1 MSNEISTQPVAEPED
16 DDAVREAQRVMK
28 IKVFITI
35 AAVLLLVLAAILL
48 WDDEDGYAIKIAT
61 DEGQTWS
68 YEIADTSLIENTGV
82 SHEDGKF
89 KCTFAGLAEG
99 KTEITL
105 CRTDVKDLQTIFEKR
120 VYHVQVAENLKIIQ
134 TSVDREVYES

>member
-1 MSNEISTQPVAEPED
+1 MDNETITQPVVQEED
-16 DDAVREAQRVMK
+16 NDAIKEAQRVMK

-35 AAVLLLVLAAILL
+35 AAVLLLVLAAIVL

-68 YEIADTSLIENTGV
+68 YEIADTSVLENTGV
-82 SHEDGKF
+82 SHENGKF
-89 KCTFAGLAEG
+89 KCTFEGLAEG
-99 KTEITL
+99 STQITL
-105 CRTDVKDLQTIFEKR
+105 CRTDAHDAQAVFEKR

-134 TSVDREVYES
+134 TSVEREVYE

>member
-1 MSNEISTQPVAEPED
+1 MSNEIGTQLVVQAED
-16 DDAVREAQRVMK
+16 NDAVQEAQRVMK

-35 AAVLLLVLAAILL
+35 AAVLLLVLAAILF

-68 YEIADTSLIENTGV
+68 YEIADTSLIANTGV
-82 SHEDGKF
+82 SHEDGKY
-89 KCTFAGLAEG
+89 KCTFDGLCEG
-99 KTEITL
+99 QTEITL
-105 CRTDVKDLQTIFEKR
+105 CRTDANDLEIVFEKR

-134 TSVDREVYES
+134 TSVDREVYE

>member
-1 MSNEISTQPVAEPED
+1 MSNEISTQPVVQEENY
-16 DDAVREAQRVMK
+16 DAIAEAQRVMK

-68 YEIADTSLIENTGV
+68 CEIADTSLLENTGI

-89 KCTFAGLAEG
+89 KCTFEGLAEG

-105 CRTDVKDLQTIFEKR
+105 CRTDANDNKIIFEKR

-134 TSVDREVYES
+134 TSVDREVYE